1 MKTNELKQ
9 NQVTGMHEISP
20 SILSANYSQIFQIIE
35 DLQGKANRI
44 HIDVMDN
51 VFVPNDT
58 FDRFNPE
65 FVSKLSEFKII
76 KNVHLMV
83 QDHLKWC
90 EAFAKAG
97 SDEIAFHF
105 ETGKTAEGIKLL
117 KDHGVKAGL
126 AIKPAT
132 PPEAIENFLEDLDFV
147 VVMSVEPGFAGQSFT
162 PSALPKLRWLDH
174 NFEEPFGGKVWIDGG
189 VRKENARECVE
200 AGADVLVAASAI
212 FNSNGDFLANLK
224 ELEKSLNPE

>member
-1 MKTNELKQ
+1 LA
-9 NQVTGMHEISP
+9 EISP
-20 SILSANYSQIFQIIE
+20 SILSADYLKIFEIIRGLE
-35 DLQGKANRI
+35 GKANSI

-51 VFVPNDT
+51 IFVPNDT

-65 FVSKLSEFKII
+65 FISKLRESKIT

-90 EAFAKAG
+90 EEFAKAG
-97 SDEIAFHF
+97 ADEIAFHF

-117 KDHGVKAGL
+117 KDHGVHAGV

-132 PPEAIENFLEDLDFV
+132 PPEAIENFLDELDFV
-147 VVMSVEPGFAGQSFT
+147 VVMSVEPGFAGQSFM
-162 PSALPKLRWLDH
+162 PGALPKLRWLKH
-174 NFEEPFGGKVWIDGG
+174 NFAEPFGGKVWIDGG
-189 VRKENARECVE
+189 VRKDNARQCAE

-212 FNSNGDFLANLK
+212 FNSNADFLGNLK
-224 ELEKSLNPE
+224 ELQAEIS